1 MLNSEFN
8 DCISEDK
15 AALDFYPEAH
25 RAEIDEI
32 NEWVYETVN
41 STLIPIFQHL
51 RAIFTTIVD
60 GVYRCG
66 FSKTQEAYE
75 KAVTALFDSLDRL
88 EIMLTGKDYLVG
100 DKLTE
105 ADIRLWVT
113 IVSCPLCLI

>member
-8 DCISEDK
+8 NCISEDK

-41 STLIPIFQHL
+41 STLIPICQHL
-51 RAIFTTIVD
+51 GAIFTTIVD

-75 KAVTALFDSLDRL
+75 KAVTALFNSLDRL
-88 EIMLTGKDYLVG
+88 EIMLTGKDCLVG
-100 DKLTE
+100 DNLTE

-113 IVSCPLCLI
+113 IVSCPLYLI